1 MQVWTLRDSALDA
14 AQAALARVMAVVGRP
29 NFAADALA
37 GLDEAMGAA
46 SWAVYR
52 LHPRR
57 APVLHCAASRGVPD
71 STGEC
76 FAIYRDAGLYRRD
89 RSFDAVRAEGG
100 LNGAVMLRMH
110 ADEAPSADHRQA
122 IYLRHGMA
130 ERLSV
135 ARLEGDGSLLAVN
148 LYRHA
153 PHQGFS
159 DAHVARFGRIAPL
172 LLAAVARHAQW
183 QDEQTPPSFGVQ
195 PGEPTAVPAAVPAAV
210 STRRE
215 ALRRRCDALTPRE
228 LDVLERLL
236 RGMTYDGIAAD
247 LGLSLATVKTYRA
260 RAFERLDIRF
270 KSELFASLLPAQG

>member
-1 MQVWTLRDSALDA
+1 MQAWTLKDTALDPA
-14 AQAALARVMAVVGRP
+14 EAALARAVAAVGRP
-29 NFAADALA
+29 SFAADTLA
-37 GLDEAMGAA
+37 GLDEAVGAA

-57 APVLHCAASRGVPD
+57 APRLHCAASRGVPD

-89 RSFDAVRAEGG
+89 RSFDAVRAQGG
-100 LNGAVMLRMH
+100 AQRAVMLRMH

-135 ARLEGDGSLLAVN
+135 ARLEADGSLLAVN

-153 PHQGFS
+153 PHAGFTG
-159 DAHVARFGRIAPL
+159 DHVARFGRIAPL
-172 LLAAVARHAQW
+172 LLAAVARHASW
-183 QDEQTPPSFGVQ
+183 QGEQ
-195 PGEPTAVPAAVPAAV
+195 AVADGPFAALPAPAAAP
-210 STRRE
+210 THRE

-260 RAFERLDIRF
+260 RAFERLDMRF
-270 KSELFASLLPAQG
+270 KSELFAAFMAAAAA

>member
-1 MQVWTLRDSALDA
+1 MQAWTLGAPRPTP
-14 AQAALARVMAVVGRP
+14 AQAALDSVIGAVARP
-29 NFAADALA
+29 HFAAAALA
-37 GLDEAMGAA
+37 ALEGAVGAA

-52 LHPRR
+52 LRPQRPPTMH
-57 APVLHCAASRGVPD
+57 LSASRGVPD
-71 STGEC
+71 TTGEC
-76 FAIYRDAGLYRRD
+76 FAIYRDAGLYHRD
-89 RSFDAVRAEGG
+89 RSFDAVRAHGG
-100 LNGAVMLRMH
+100 PGSAVMLRMH

-122 IYLRHGMA
+122 IYLRHGMV

-153 PHQGFS
+153 PQG
-159 DAHVARFGRIAPL
+159 RFGDAQLDHFGQLAQP
-172 LLAAVARHAQW
+172 LLAAVARHAEW
-183 QDEQTPPSFGVQ
+183 QQEQAAPS
-195 PGEPTAVPAAVPAAV
+195 PAA
-210 STRRE
+210 TDHRQ
-215 ALRRRCDALTPRE
+215 ALRRRCNALTERE

-270 KSELFASLLPAQG
+270 KSELFAAFMPGAGCTALPGSPELAPPPR